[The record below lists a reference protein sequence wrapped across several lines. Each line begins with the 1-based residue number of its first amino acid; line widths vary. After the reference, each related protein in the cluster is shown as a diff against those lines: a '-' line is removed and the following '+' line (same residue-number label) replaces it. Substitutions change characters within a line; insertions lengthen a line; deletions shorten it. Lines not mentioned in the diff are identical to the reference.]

1 MVKRKRRWQQAAAGI
16 AAVLMLMAGGC
27 GESAPIASEA
37 EVVEGYTDAQ
47 IMLVA
52 VTERNR
58 YNKIYT
64 GQIWEILVDQEGTT
78 FQEYLLGEVRHFLEE
93 VKTMNRMADQEAITL
108 SSQEQERL
116 RELTEDYYDSLTET
130 DKSYIGVSQ
139 EEVYQ
144 IYSDYYRAEK
154 LVNELTKDVDLEI
167 SDSEAKVIRVQEIQ
181 IRNHEEAQRIHT
193 QAMTEGV
200 DFSSLARAVSE
211 SEEVERSVGRGE
223 RSKEYEEAAF
233 VLTEGEISPIIR
245 DGDWFCIVKC
255 LDEYDEEA
263 TLDRKEKLALNRKNQ
278 AFRTIYEPFAAEN
291 LVDLDGEV
299 WDKISFSEDG
309 TATSDFFEWYTDYM
323 E

>member
-1 MVKRKRRWQQAAAGI
+1 MIKGKIRRGAAAGI
-16 AAVLMLMAGGC
+16 AAMLVIMAAGC
-27 GESAPIASEA
+27 GESAPITSEA

-64 GQIWEILVDQEGTT
+64 GQIWGIQVDREGTT
-78 FQEYLLGEVRHFLEE
+78 FQEHLLGEGRHFLEE

-108 SSQEQERL
+108 TNQEQERL
-116 RELTEDYYDSLTET
+116 RELTEDYYGSLTET
-130 DKSYIGVSQ
+130 DRSYIGVSQ

-144 IYSDYYRAEK
+144 LYSDYYRAEK

-181 IRNHEEAQRIHT
+181 IRSHEEAQRINT

-211 SEEVERSVGRGE
+211 AEEIERSVGRGE

-233 VLTEGEISPIIR
+233 MLTEGEISPIIR
-245 DGDWFCIVKC
+245 DGDWFFIVKC

-278 AFRTIYEPFAAEN
+278 VFRSIYEPFAAEN
-291 LVDLDGEV
+291 QVDLDEDV

>member
-1 MVKRKRRWQQAAAGI
+1 MIKGKIRQGAAAGI
-16 AAVLMLMAGGC
+16 AAMLVIMAAGC
-27 GESAPIASEA
+27 GESAPITSEA

-64 GQIWEILVDQEGTT
+64 GQIWGIQVDREGTT
-78 FQEYLLGEVRHFLEE
+78 FQEHLLGEVRHFLEE

-108 SSQEQERL
+108 TNQEQERL
-116 RELTEDYYDSLTET
+116 RELTEDYYGSLTET
-130 DKSYIGVSQ
+130 DRSYIGVSQ

-144 IYSDYYRAEK
+144 LYSDYYRAEK

-181 IRNHEEAQRIHT
+181 IRSHEEAQRIHT

-211 SEEVERSVGRGE
+211 AEEIERSVGRGE

-233 VLTEGEISPIIR
+233 MLTEGEISPIIR
-245 DGDWFCIVKC
+245 DGDWFFIVKC

-278 AFRTIYEPFAAEN
+278 VFRSIYEPFAAEN
-291 LVDLDGEV
+291 QVDLDEDV
-299 WDKISFSEDG
+299 WDKIPFLEDG